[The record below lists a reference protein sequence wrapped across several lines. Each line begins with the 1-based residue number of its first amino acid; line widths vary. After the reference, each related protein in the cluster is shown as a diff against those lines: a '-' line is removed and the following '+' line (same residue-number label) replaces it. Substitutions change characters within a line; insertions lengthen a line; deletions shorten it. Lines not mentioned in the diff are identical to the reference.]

1 MAKMT
6 AEERQKKQEGAA
18 TQKMFSGYLNA
29 VAYLT
34 DLLKD
39 PKTVKTKRGKVK
51 VRSLNPVDKVRIKAA
66 IFLVEQERGRAKQQM
81 EISGNPDKPVPVTLI
96 EVRHSD
102 PDSA

>member
-1 MAKMT
+1 MGKMT

-18 TQKMFSGYLNA
+18 TQKMFSGYLDA
-29 VAYLT
+29 VTYLR

-39 PKTVKTKRGKVK
+39 PKTAKTKRGKVK

-66 IFLVEQERGRAKQQM
+66 IFLVEQERGRAKQQV
-81 EISGNPDKPVPVTLI
+81 ELSSDPDKPVQIHTV
-96 EVRHSD
+96 EVRHSG